1 MREVYETVKANGK
14 FFLATHISPDGDAIG
29 SAVALGLALRSMG
42 KDVTVYDRD
51 GVPDLYRFLPGS
63 EMVTDEVRRQDTSGA
78 VLVLLDCNTLARAGL
93 DEAGSFEKSVVIDHH
108 QTESPFGDVKWVEPR
123 EAATGSMVYRLLVEL
138 GAEITTDIATNLY
151 TAIAIDT
158 GVFRYGNTSAE
169 VLDTAA
175 ELVRAGAA
183 PADIT
188 DRLYNSWSAD
198 RYRLFSLA
206 QASLEMYGPVAIS
219 TVTLG
224 MFDETGTDPE
234 DTETFV
240 NYPLVM
246 ESVRISALL
255 KQKDDVLWKAS
266 LRSKEEIDIS
276 KVAVMFN
283 GGGHRNAAG
292 CSLEGSMPDVKQKL
306 LNALKDIL

>member
-1 MREVYETVKANGK
+1 VREVYETVKANGK

-78 VLVLLDCNTLARAGL
+78 VLVLLDCNTPVRAGL
-93 DEAGSFEKSVVIDHH
+93 DETGSFEKSVVIDHH

-183 PADIT
+183 PAGSMSSSQCSSPPT
-188 DRLYNSWSAD
+188 PSTSQTYP
-198 RYRLFSLA
+198 SL
-206 QASLEMYGPVAIS
+206 
-219 TVTLG
+219 
-224 MFDETGTDPE
+224 
-234 DTETFV
+234 
-240 NYPLVM
+240 
-246 ESVRISALL
+246 
-255 KQKDDVLWKAS
+255 
-266 LRSKEEIDIS
+266 
-276 KVAVMFN
+276 
-283 GGGHRNAAG
+283 G
-292 CSLEGSMPDVKQKL
+292 CSEQPTQSFSQTGHSQV
-306 LNALKDIL
+306 